1 MVPLLSFR
9 TFDNLTNCHLF
20 PISNPG
26 YSGKNVAAMVLQ
38 NGLGMAEYRVYTIGT
53 DGHIVQSTPLVCDD
67 DGQAIEQA
75 RKIGEGQTLEI
86 WSGERFVAQVPRER

>member
-9 TFDNLTNCHLF
+9 TFDNRTNCHLF

-38 NGLGMAEYRVYTIGT
+38 NGSGMAEYRVYTIGT

-67 DGQAIEQA
+67 DGQSDRA
-75 RKIGEGQTLEI
+75 GEENRRRSNAGDLE
-86 WSGERFVAQVPRER
+86 R